1 MRQTQRSPEGPRH
14 LHRTPRSEGLE
25 AAFLPV
31 YHFPTNANPENDLHT
46 YFSDSTPPKLF
57 CSFLEL
63 RLQNT
68 SIPSSCPPTHTPNQ
82 TRTKNQL
89 WQSSSRSRAALQ
101 GPGGPGAHEGTLKG
115 MGVWLL
121 ASQLQADFGGGQTD
135 SYCLT
140 IRSEKSTR

>member
-1 MRQTQRSPEGPRH
+1 MLSSAGLAAHILTLERH
-14 LHRTPRSEGLE
+14 KDKDDP
-25 AAFLPV
+25 
-31 YHFPTNANPENDLHT
+31 
-46 YFSDSTPPKLF
+46 
-57 CSFLEL
+57 C
-63 RLQNT
+63 
-68 SIPSSCPPTHTPNQ
+68 
-82 TRTKNQL
+82 TRIKCKFTKNQL

-140 IRSEKSTR
+140 ICWINVVLGTGIKREKSEWRRDLKVC